1 MRSILSTLAFA
12 VITLTACAQSIPG
25 TEYSIKGTCQAGISK
40 VYVMDVNGNRPT
52 AIDSATVE
60 DGKFALKGSAEKDA
74 LLGLTVTKKEYCA
87 FFNDGTPIVADL
99 EKKTLTGSEQ
109 NTKLNAYDREIDA
122 LGSEAQA
129 LYAQFTKAQQSG
141 MSEAELQK
149 LANELGPKLN
159 DISESVSLRSLEII
173 KENKDNLIPV
183 AFVNNVMYYVEFPVL
198 QEILNEKYAYAK
210 HPALAPARQYLAM
223 LVKKAGIIGKPFT
236 DLTENDVNGK
246 PHKLSEYCG
255 KGNYVLIDFWASWC
269 GPCRAEMP
277 HVKAAYDKYK
287 SKGFNVVGL
296 SFDNKLENWKKAI
309 AEMQLDWVHLSD
321 LQGWQSV
328 AGQVYG
334 IRSIPASYLV
344 DPTGKIIA
352 ADLRGEQLEA
362 KLREIFTESSHITK
376 HPSL

>member
-25 TEYSIKGTCQAGISK
+25 TEYSIKGTCQAGVSK

-52 AIDSATVE
+52 AIDSAIVE

-74 LLGLTVTKKEYCA
+74 LLGLTITKKEYCA

-129 LYAQFTKAQQSG
+129 LYAQFAKAQQSG

-236 DLTENDVNGK
+236 DLTENDVNGN

-255 KGNYVLIDFWASWC
+255 KGNYVLIDFWASW
-269 GPCRAEMP
+269 
-277 HVKAAYDKYK
+277 
-287 SKGFNVVGL
+287 
-296 SFDNKLENWKKAI
+296 
-309 AEMQLDWVHLSD
+309 
-321 LQGWQSV
+321 
-328 AGQVYG
+328 
-334 IRSIPASYLV
+334 
-344 DPTGKIIA
+344 
-352 ADLRGEQLEA
+352 
-362 KLREIFTESSHITK
+362 
-376 HPSL
+376 

>member
-129 LYAQFTKAQQSG
+129 LYAQFAKAQQSG

-210 HPALAPARQYLAM
+210 HPALAPAR
-223 LVKKAGIIGKPFT
+223 
-236 DLTENDVNGK
+236 
-246 PHKLSEYCG
+246 
-255 KGNYVLIDFWASWC
+255 
-269 GPCRAEMP
+269 
-277 HVKAAYDKYK
+277 
-287 SKGFNVVGL
+287 
-296 SFDNKLENWKKAI
+296 
-309 AEMQLDWVHLSD
+309 
-321 LQGWQSV
+321 
-328 AGQVYG
+328 
-334 IRSIPASYLV
+334 
-344 DPTGKIIA
+344 
-352 ADLRGEQLEA
+352 
-362 KLREIFTESSHITK
+362 
-376 HPSL
+376 

>member
-12 VITLTACAQSIPG
+12 VITLTACAQSTPS
-25 TEYSIKGTCQAGISK
+25 TEYSIKGTCPEGVSK
-40 VYVMDVNGNRPT
+40 VYVIDVNGSRP
-52 AIDSATVE
+52 ALIDSATVK
-60 DGKFALKGSAEKDA
+60 DGKFALKGNAEKDA
-74 LLGLTVTKKEYCA
+74 LLGLTITKQDYCA
-87 FFNDGTPIVADL
+87 FINDGTPLVANL
-99 EKKTLTGSEQ
+99 AKKLLTGSEQ

-122 LGSEAQA
+122 ISNEEQA
-129 LYAQFTKAQQSG
+129 IYAQFTKAQQSG

-149 LANELGPKLN
+149 LADELGPKLN
-159 DISESVSLRSLEII
+159 DISERRTLRCLEII

-183 AFVNNVMYYVEFPVL
+183 AFVGNVMYYVEYPEL
-198 QEILNEKYAYAK
+198 KEILNDKYAYTN

-223 LVKKAGIIGKPFT
+223 LAKKAAIIGKPFT
-236 DLTENDVNGK
+236 DLTENDVNGN

-277 HVKAAYDKYK
+277 HVKAAYEKYK

-309 AEMQLDWVHLSD
+309 ADMQLDWVHLSD
-321 LQGWQSV
+321 LKGWQSE

-362 KLREIFTESSHITK
+362 KLKEIYGE
-376 HPSL
+376 

>member
-25 TEYSIKGTCQAGISK
+25 TEYSIKGTCQAGVSK

-236 DLTENDVNGK
+236 DLTENDVNGN

-321 LQGWQSV
+321 LKGWQSV

-352 ADLRGEQLEA
+352 ADLRGEQLDA
-362 KLREIFTESSHITK
+362 KLREIYGEYHITK

>member
-60 DGKFALKGSAEKDA
+60 DGNFALKGSAEKDA
-74 LLGLTVTKKEYCA
+74 LLGLTITKKEYCA

-236 DLTENDVNGK
+236 DLTENDVNGN

-321 LQGWQSV
+321 LKGWQSV

-362 KLREIFTESSHITK
+362 KLREIYGE
-376 HPSL
+376 

>member
-12 VITLTACAQSIPG
+12 VITLTACAQSTPS
-25 TEYSIKGTCQAGISK
+25 TEYSIKGTCPEGVSK
-40 VYVMDVNGNRPT
+40 VYVMDVNGSRP
-52 AIDSATVE
+52 APIDSASVK
-60 DGKFALKGSAEKDA
+60 DGKFALKGNAEKDA
-74 LLGLTVTKKEYCA
+74 LLGLTITKQDYCA
-87 FFNDGTPIVADL
+87 FINDGTPLVADL
-99 EKKTLTGSEQ
+99 AKKLLTGSEQ

-122 LGSEAQA
+122 ISNEAQA

-149 LANELGPKLN
+149 LADELGPKLN
-159 DISESVSLRSLEII
+159 DISERASLRCLEII

-183 AFVNNVMYYVEFPVL
+183 AFVGNVMYYVEYPEL
-198 QEILNEKYAYAK
+198 KEI
-210 HPALAPARQYLAM
+210 
-223 LVKKAGIIGKPFT
+223 IIGKPFT
-236 DLTENDVNGK
+236 DLTENDVNGN

-269 GPCRAEMP
+269 GPCRVEMP
-277 HVKAAYDKYK
+277 HVKAAYEKYK

-309 AEMQLDWVHLSD
+309 ADMQLDWVHLSD
-321 LQGWQSV
+321 LKGWQSE

-334 IRSIPASYLV
+334 IRAIPASYLV

-362 KLREIFTESSHITK
+362 KLKEIYGE
-376 HPSL
+376 

>member
-1 MRSILSTLAFA
+1 MRSIFSTLAFA
-12 VITLTACAQSIPG
+12 VITLTACAQSTPD
-25 TEYSIKGTCQAGISK
+25 TEYKIEGTCPEGVSK

-52 AIDSATVE
+52 TIDSANV
-60 DGKFALKGSAEKDA
+60 DGGKFTLKGSTAKDA
-74 LLGLTVTKKEYCA
+74 LLGLTTTKQVYCA
-87 FFNDGTPIVADL
+87 FFNDGTPIVANL
-99 EKKTLTGSEQ
+99 KTNTLTGSEQ

-122 LGSEAQA
+122 FSNQAQE

-149 LANELGPKLN
+149 LADELGPKLN
-159 DISESVSLRSLEII
+159 AISERVSARSLEII

-183 AFVNNVMYYVEFPVL
+183 VFINNVMYNVEYPEL
-198 QEILNEKYAYAK
+198 KELLNDKYAYTK
-210 HPALAPARQYLAM
+210 HPALAAARQYLAM
-223 LVKKAGIIGKPFT
+223 LAKKAAIIGKPFT
-236 DLTENDVNGK
+236 DLTENDVNGN

-277 HVKAAYDKYK
+277 NVKAAYEKYK

-309 AEMQLDWVHLSD
+309 AEMQLNWVHLSD
-321 LQGWQSV
+321 LKGWQSQ

-334 IRSIPASYLV
+334 IRSIPASFLV

-352 ADLRGEQLEA
+352 ADLRGEQLAA
-362 KLREIFTESSHITK
+362 KLKEIYGE
-376 HPSL
+376 

>member
-12 VITLTACAQSIPG
+12 VITLTACAQSTPS
-25 TEYSIKGTCQAGISK
+25 TEYSIKGTCPEGVSK
-40 VYVMDVNGNRPT
+40 VYVMDVNGSRP
-52 AIDSATVE
+52 APIDSATVK
-60 DGKFALKGSAEKDA
+60 DGKFALKGNAEKDA
-74 LLGLTVTKKEYCA
+74 LLGLTITKQDYCA
-87 FFNDGTPIVADL
+87 FINDGTPLVADL
-99 EKKTLTGSEQ
+99 AKKLLTGSEQ
-109 NTKLNAYDREIDA
+109 NTKLNAYDLEIDA
-122 LGSEAQA
+122 ISNEAQA

-149 LANELGPKLN
+149 LADELGPKLN
-159 DISESVSLRSLEII
+159 DISERASLRCLEII

-183 AFVNNVMYYVEFPVL
+183 AFVGNVMYYVEYPEL
-198 QEILNEKYAYAK
+198 KEILNDKYAY
-210 HPALAPARQYLAM
+210 
-223 LVKKAGIIGKPFT
+223 T

-277 HVKAAYDKYK
+277 HVKAAYEKYK

-309 AEMQLDWVHLSD
+309 ADMQLDWVHLSD
-321 LQGWQSV
+321 LKGWQSK

-334 IRSIPASYLV
+334 IRAIPASYLV

-362 KLREIFTESSHITK
+362 KLKEIYGE
-376 HPSL
+376 